1 MRVLGR
7 LRSGGPER
15 SGNPERFGGGGI
27 DARQAQT
34 QIEASQSQI
43 GKIYPTTD
51 SGWRVRAR
59 PLAEEFSGNA
69 RVSLLVLLGAVAFIM
84 LIACANVAN
93 LLLSRAVVRERE
105 FAIRATLGAGW
116 ARLLRQTLTESLLL
130 CLLSA
135 SLALP

>member
-1 MRVLGR
+1 MSDRYWAGPLWRRKIARARTKCSWPARGW
-7 LRSGGPER
+7 GGE
-15 SGNPERFGGGGI
+15 I

-34 QIEASQSQI
+34 QIEAIQSQI
-43 GKIYPTTD
+43 GKTYPTTD

-93 LLLSRAVVRERE
+93 LLLSRAMARERE
-105 FAIRATLGAGW
+105 FAIRATL
-116 ARLLRQTLTESLLL
+116 
-130 CLLSA
+130 
-135 SLALP
+135 